1 MRHIVFLI
9 AYIYFLYIDLKR
21 KEIDLVAL
29 AVYAVLALVTIGV
42 TKDDITMTKLVD
54 IIYSIIFGLSIYLL
68 SYFSGEGIGLAD
80 GIYFVIN
87 GFLLTLKENLIL
99 FITGLLVAFI
109 IGMFMFYFRK
119 KDSRKMLR
127 MPFMPCFLPAIIGYI
142 LCIA

>member
-68 SYFSGEGIGLAD
+68 SYFSGEGIG
-80 GIYFVIN
+80 
-87 GFLLTLKENLIL
+87 NLIL

-109 IGMFMFYFRK
+109 IGMFMFYFGK

>member
-1 MRHIVFLI
+1 MRHIVFFFFFL
-9 AYIYFLYIDLKR
+9 YFLYIDLKR

-109 IGMFMFYFRK
+109 IGMFMFYFGK